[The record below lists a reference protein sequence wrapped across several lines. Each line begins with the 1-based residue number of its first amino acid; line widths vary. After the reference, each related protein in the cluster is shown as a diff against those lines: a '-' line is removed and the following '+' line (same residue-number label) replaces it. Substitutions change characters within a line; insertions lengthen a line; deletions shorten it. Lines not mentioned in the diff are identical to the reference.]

1 MSDEVAVETTTNT
14 RYFLRSIRENV
25 KAVHV
30 INTTQYK
37 VISELAKKTDA
48 NNAKLI
54 SKYLSKEMLPE
65 VRMKEEVYADLK
77 SLANTWDKLVEL
89 KRVLKDKIY
98 NLLNAQGIPTTKEGM
113 TGDNGLNR
121 MHTYPVRPAARIEI
135 EAMVEQIKSL
145 NTGIARIDMVISDQ
159 GRNLGGHKQITSIKG
174 IGDIHGFADEK
185 KLADY
190 FGIVPRVS
198 DSSETRHQGHITK
211 GDNKLGRTVLVQS
224 TLGSIKYSS
233 YLWIFYEKIKAKKG
247 SGKAIIAT
255 AKKLPGIIYRTLKN
269 RWIFEDFGDFVLKH
283 A

>member
-54 SKYLSKEMLPE
+54 SKYLSKEMLPD

-121 MHTYPVRPAARIEI
+121 MHTYPVGPAARIEI

-185 KLADY
+185 KLAAY

>member
-14 RYFLRSIRENV
+14 RYFLRCIRENV

-77 SLANTWDKLVEL
+77 SLVNTWDKLVKL
-89 KRVLKDKIY
+89 KRVLKNKIY

-113 TGDNGLNR
+113 TSDNGLNR

-135 EAMVEQIKSL
+135 EVMVEQIKSL

-159 GRNLGGHKQITSIKG
+159 RRNLGGHKQIISIKG

-185 KLADY
+185 KLAAY
-190 FGIVPRVS
+190 FGIVPQVS
-198 DSSETRHQGHITK
+198 DSNETRHQGHITK
-211 GDNKLGRTVLVQS
+211 RDNKLGRTVLVQN
-224 TLGSIKYSS
+224 TLGAIKYSS
-233 YLWIFYEKIKAKKG
+233 YLRTFYGKIKAKKG

-255 AKKLPGIIYRTLKN
+255 AKKLSWESSIG
-269 RWIFEDFGDFVLKH
+269 H
-283 A
+283 

>member
-135 EAMVEQIKSL
+135 EVMVEQIKSL

-159 GRNLGGHKQITSIKG
+159 RRNLGGHKQIISIKG

-185 KLADY
+185 KLAAY